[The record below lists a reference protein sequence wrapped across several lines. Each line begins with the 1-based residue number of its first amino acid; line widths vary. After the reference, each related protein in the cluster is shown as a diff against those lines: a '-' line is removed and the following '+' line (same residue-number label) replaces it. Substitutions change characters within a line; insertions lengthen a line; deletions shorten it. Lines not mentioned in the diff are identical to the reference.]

1 MKVAIIYNK
10 DIKGVINTFGIQNKE
25 FYNEKTV
32 KNVAGSLEKAGHNV
46 IVLDGN
52 KQIIERL
59 ENFMPRVLEG
69 EQMGMV
75 FNMAYGIQ
83 G

>member
-10 DIKGVINTFGIQNKE
+10 DIQGVINTFGMQNKE

-32 KNVAGSLEKAGHNV
+32 KKVTQSLEKAGHNV
-46 IVLDGN
+46 SVLDGN

-59 ENFMPRVLEG
+59 ENIYYKEYKTVIG
-69 EQMGMV
+69 
-75 FNMAYGIQ
+75 
-83 G
+83 